1 MHNGAR
7 SNEIVQIVQVRW
19 PPTPVSTFLGVD
31 DQTFQKCCKV
41 YNRHRVWSLAGRTHV
56 TDTAQCVWPWGLA
69 SWLLEWSRKLW
80 AGSEK
85 NQL

>member
-1 MHNGAR
+1 MPRTPPSLEETNQVPQMHNGAR

-41 YNRHRVWSLAGRTHV
+41 YTRHRV
-56 TDTAQCVWPWGLA
+56 
-69 SWLLEWSRKLW
+69 
-80 AGSEK
+80 
-85 NQL
+85 